1 MSSSK
6 QVKQEV
12 EKQIKNCT
20 IKKQNVRKFF
30 KLMEEQQKHYQIL
43 EFAGNGSF
51 ALVLK
56 AINKNTGQTV
66 ALKVVECDE
75 NDLKGIQAIQ
85 EEYKML
91 EIFTGC
97 KYVVKVLNNFFLTE
111 SSDSDEDDDQIP
123 VGQNNNQSNLLRV
136 FYVMEQEFCQTT
148 LQSFIET
155 CRQKNSYPSQ
165 QMKEIMTIQIL
176 DSVAFLHRFDV
187 VHRDIKPS
195 NFLLN
200 FDQNGNPTLKLCDL
214 AFASALKNNETR
226 LSIST
231 FKGSQAYTAPEVYQN
246 VYKKLSDLFSVGI
259 VLLELDNIATFD
271 ISKTNLEQKFETKN
285 GQIFQNFNIDRQS
298 QIYKIV
304 MQCLKYE
311 VDQRKPAVELL
322 IQFIVQN
329 QQYLNVDVFTLLNK
343 SQLKQKAEQ
352 FNQIQ
357 MSIIQDKKKN
367 ESETLKLSQVY
378 HKDLHLEKLIKKYQ
392 QLERKPFETQE
403 YQIILNYLQKMTKFD
418 PNFEFISVG
427 ATGLVLGV
435 FNKTQNRYSAL
446 KIQRAKK
453 HEVVREVGIMKDCQ
467 MPLVIKFYDYFYL
480 NVNNK
485 EDFVVYEIEK
495 CSGNL
500 KQFLNNLKKQN
511 KELDENQKI
520 KIAIQIM
527 DVINYLHIHDIVHRD
542 IKLENLLYVEQDPE
556 IPTIKLADF
565 DQARKMPYDWSYI
578 DGQNVKQYYPIEGA
592 CGTIGYCPPELVKD
606 FLYSFNSDIFQVGVC
621 LALIDNFETLEP
633 VLVNKSLDY
642 LNNFSIPF
650 EVKQHNEQEVV
661 KRNTKIYDILLQ
673 TIVFKQHKRSN
684 LSLILDGFSKKGYQ
698 YHSKVNSKS
707 NQIISSIYQRVLSLN
722 YPQNNLSSDGAKAV
736 ASEIAKCT
744 NLSTLTLSLQV
755 NSIGSDGAK
764 AVASEIAKC
773 TNLSTLSLNLG
784 SNNIGSDGAKAVASE
799 IAKCTNLSTLSLNLS
814 SNNIGSD
821 GAKAFAS
828 KIAKYT
834 NLSTLTLDLG
844 NNNIGS
850 DGAKAVASKIAKYTN
865 LSTLSLDFYS
875 NNIGS
880 DGAKEVASEIA
891 KCTNL
896 STLSLWLQLNSIGSN
911 GAKAVASKIAKYTN
925 LSTLSLNLQFN
936 NIGSDGAKAVASE
949 IAKCTNLSTLSL
961 NLRWSSIGS
970 DGAKAVAS
978 EIAKC
983 TNLSTLSL
991 NLSNNNIG
999 SDGAKEVASEI
1010 AKCTNLSTLSLNLG
1024 WNSIGSDGAKVVAS
1038 EITKCTDLSTLSLDF
1053 QFRWGERSCFRNSQM
1068 YQSLHFKPLALVQ
1081 QDRFR
1086 WGESSCFRNS
1096 QMYQSLHFKPLAWWE
1111 RHRFRCGESSCF
1123 RNSQMYQSLHFKP
1136 LALQVSPT
1144 NKNQKFRIQK

>member
-1 MSSSK
+1 MQFIVNQQDDKESIQYQKFNNSK
-6 QVKQEV
+6 H
-12 EKQIKNCT
+12 IT
-20 IKKQNVRKFF
+20 
-30 KLMEEQQKHYQIL
+30 L
-43 EFAGNGSF
+43 SF
-51 ALVLK
+51 
-56 AINKNTGQTV
+56 NK
-66 ALKVVECDE
+66 
-75 NDLKGIQAIQ
+75 
-85 EEYKML
+85 
-91 EIFTGC
+91 
-97 KYVVKVLNNFFLTE
+97 
-111 SSDSDEDDDQIP
+111 
-123 VGQNNNQSNLLRV
+123 
-136 FYVMEQEFCQTT
+136 
-148 LQSFIET
+148 
-155 CRQKNSYPSQ
+155 QKNSYPSQ

-343 SQLKQKAEQ
+343 QKAEQ

-357 MSIIQDKKKN
+357 MSIVQKKKKN
-367 ESETLKLSQVY
+367 ESEILQLSQIY
-378 HKDLHLEKLIKKYQ
+378 NKDLHLEKLIKKYE
-392 QLERKPFETQE
+392 QLERKPFETYE
-403 YQIILNYLQKMTKFD
+403 YQIILNDLQKITKFD

-435 FNKTQNRYSAL
+435 FNKAQNRYSAL

-480 NVNNK
+480 NVNNQ

-565 DQARKMPYDWSYI
+565 DQARKMPYNWLNINGED
-578 DGQNVKQYYPIEGA
+578 VKQYYPIEGA
-592 CGTIGYCPPELVKD
+592 CGTIGYCPPELVRD

-633 VLVNKSLDY
+633 VLFKKSLDY

-650 EVKQHNEQEVV
+650 EVKQHDQQEVV

-673 TIVFKQHKRSN
+673 TVIFKQHKRVPIPFKS
-684 LSLILDGFSKKGYQ
+684 Q
-698 YHSKVNSKS
+698 YKVK
-707 NQIISSIYQRVLSLN
+707 LN
-722 YPQNNLSSDGAKAV
+722 GAKAV
-736 ASEIAKCT
+736 AFEIAKCT
-744 NLSTLTLSLQV
+744 KLSTLTL
-755 NSIGSDGAK
+755 DFY
-764 AVASEIAKC
+764 
-773 TNLSTLSLNLG
+773 

-799 IAKCTNLSTLSLNLS
+799 IAKCTNLSTL
-814 SNNIGSD
+814 
-821 GAKAFAS
+821 
-828 KIAKYT
+828 
-834 NLSTLTLDLG
+834 TLDFYE
-844 NNNIGS
+844 NNIGS
-850 DGAKAVASKIAKYTN
+850 DGAKAVAY
-865 LSTLSLDFYS
+865 
-875 NNIGS
+875 
-880 DGAKEVASEIA
+880 EIA

-896 STLSLWLQLNSIGSN
+896 STL
-911 GAKAVASKIAKYTN
+911 
-925 LSTLSLNLQFN
+925 TLDFYSN

-949 IAKCTNLSTLSL
+949 IAKCTNLSTLTL
-961 NLRWSSIGS
+961 WLGYNNIGS

-983 TNLSTLSL
+983 TNLSTLTLDFYS
-991 NLSNNNIG
+991 NNIG
-999 SDGAKEVASEI
+999 SDGAKAVASEI
-1010 AKCTNLSTLSLNLG
+1010 AKCTNLSTL
-1024 WNSIGSDGAKVVAS
+1024 
-1038 EITKCTDLSTLSLDF
+1038 TLCF
-1053 QFRWGERSCFRNSQM
+1053 Q
-1068 YQSLHFKPLALVQ
+1068 
-1081 QDRFR
+1081 FR

-1096 QMYQSLHFKPLAWWE
+1096 QMYQSLHFNP
-1111 RHRFRCGESSCF
+1111 RFLNIQIQDQLKMQNSKSKIDGDVFAGFYQIQEINFVNISST
-1123 RNSQMYQSLHFKP
+1123 NSSE
-1136 LALQVSPT
+1136 
-1144 NKNQKFRIQK
+1144 KNFN

>member
-6 QVKQEV
+6 QVRQEV
-12 EKQIKNCT
+12 EKQIKNCI
-20 IKKQNVRKFF
+20 IKKQNVKKFF
-30 KLMEEQQKHYQIL
+30 KLMKKQQKHYQIL
-43 EFAGNGSF
+43 QFAGNGTF

-66 ALKVVECDE
+66 ALKAVECDE
-75 NDLKGIQAIQ
+75 SDLKGMEVIQD
-85 EEYKML
+85 EYKML
-91 EIFTGC
+91 EVFSGC
-97 KYVVKVLNNFFLTE
+97 KYIIKVFNSFYLTE
-111 SSDSDEDDDQIP
+111 SIDSDSDEDDDQIP
-123 VGQNNNQSNLLRV
+123 VDQNNNQSSLLRV

-148 LQSFIET
+148 LSSFIDT

-285 GQIFQNFNIDRQS
+285 GQIFQNFNIDKQS

-357 MSIIQDKKKN
+357 MSIVQKKKKN
-367 ESETLKLSQVY
+367 ESEILQLSQIY
-378 HKDLHLEKLIKKYQ
+378 HKDLHLEKLIKKYE
-392 QLERKPFETQE
+392 QLERKPFETYE
-403 YQIILNYLQKMTKFD
+403 YQIILNDLQKLTKFD

-435 FNKTQNRYSAL
+435 FNKAQNRYSAL

-565 DQARKMPYDWSYI
+565 DQARKMPYDWLYI
-578 DGQNVKQYYPIEGA
+578 NEQYVKQYYPIEGA

-698 YHSKVNSKS
+698 YHSKVNAKP

-722 YPQNNLSSDGAKAV
+722 YSKKNLSTDGVKAVASEIAKCTNLSTLSLWLQSNNIGSDGAKAV

-744 NLSTLTLSLQV
+744 NLSTLTLSLY
-755 NSIGSDGAK
+755 K
-764 AVASEIAKC
+764 
-773 TNLSTLSLNLG
+773 
-784 SNNIGSDGAKAVASE
+784 NNIGSDGAKAVASE
-799 IAKCTNLSTLSLNLS
+799 IAKCTNLSTLSL
-814 SNNIGSD
+814 
-821 GAKAFAS
+821 
-828 KIAKYT
+828 
-834 NLSTLTLDLG
+834 DLG
-844 NNNIGS
+844 YN
-850 DGAKAVASKIAKYTN
+850 
-865 LSTLSLDFYS
+865 
-875 NNIGS
+875 
-880 DGAKEVASEIA
+880 
-891 KCTNL
+891 
-896 STLSLWLQLNSIGSN
+896 
-911 GAKAVASKIAKYTN
+911 
-925 LSTLSLNLQFN
+925 N

-961 NLRWSSIGS
+961 DLYNNNIGSDGAKAVASEIAKCTNLSTLTLWLGSNNIGSDGAKAVASEIAKCTNLYTLNLDFQWNSIGS

-983 TNLSTLSL
+983 TNLSTLTLWLGS
-991 NLSNNNIG
+991 NNIG
-999 SDGAKEVASEI
+999 SDGAKAVASEI
-1010 AKCTNLSTLSLNLG
+1010 AKCTNLYTLN
-1024 WNSIGSDGAKVVAS
+1024 
-1038 EITKCTDLSTLSLDF
+1038 LDF
-1053 QFRWGERSCFRNSQM
+1053 QQFFTPFLN
-1068 YQSLHFKPLALVQ
+1068 LLFKKIIQEAIQLNIKYL
-1081 QDRFR
+1081 F
-1086 WGESSCFRNS
+1086 ESTT
-1096 QMYQSLHFKPLAWWE
+1096 
-1111 RHRFRCGESSCF
+1111 
-1123 RNSQMYQSLHFKP
+1123 
-1136 LALQVSPT
+1136 T
-1144 NKNQKFRIQK
+1144 N